1 MVQPFGKLSSVVSQT
16 GQLPTQQFRSP
27 VQPRRACP
35 GLGGASGDE
44 PRDAHSSTPHSG
56 PNWEQPGSPGMC
68 VSTCACSEVS
78 SSSFSEDRSL
88 EDGIPLNFFLPRE
101 VTCESLGTRLLPP
114 CHSRGLPGGGG
125 ASRQPWQVWPH
136 DERWLMG
143 CEQMRHTPCPSRC
156 FKDNSVSPPFLDT
169 DSQQPNGAEK
179 PGKRQLRKLSWKK

>member
-44 PRDAHSSTPHSG
+44 PRDAHSSIPHSG

-101 VTCESLGTRLLPP
+101 VTLRVWGHGCFPRVTPGAFQEAEGPAGSLGR
-114 CHSRGLPGGGG
+114 
-125 ASRQPWQVWPH
+125 RQCG
-136 DERWLMG
+136 RWLKTWTWS
-143 CEQMRHTPCPSRC
+143 CSAEVCDLLSPLPSC
-156 FKDNSVSPPFLDT
+156 
-169 DSQQPNGAEK
+169 G
-179 PGKRQLRKLSWKK
+179 SWAGG